1 MKTVLL
7 VVDMQ
12 NDFCLPSGS
21 LYVPGAEK
29 DVERLSRLIKE
40 KMTVIDKIILTA
52 DEHHVMDIAHP
63 SYWKNKRG
71 EHPAPFTTISWW
83 EVLSGEWIP
92 FGDKDEVIDYL
103 RRLIENEEYKHMIW
117 PEHCLYGS
125 EGAAITP
132 VLMEAVTCWAR
143 EGKYYEVV
151 EKGLNP
157 STEFFGAF
165 RANIP
170 LEGDADTK
178 FNMKL
183 KDELESYDVIWLA
196 GEAKSHC
203 VANTLRQLFDYPEVV
218 RRLVILEDC
227 MSNISGCE
235 DLAIPIYEKA
245 ARMGARFAAGKMRR
259 SSALTALRGCV
270 FASIRVAPPNDLG
283 PFSEG

>member
-170 LEGDADTK
+170 LEGEDR
-178 FNMKL
+178 
-183 KDELESYDVIWLA
+183 
-196 GEAKSHC
+196 KS
-203 VANTLRQLFDYPEVV
+203 VV
-218 RRLVILEDC
+218 
-227 MSNISGCE
+227 
-235 DLAIPIYEKA
+235 
-245 ARMGARFAAGKMRR
+245 
-259 SSALTALRGCV
+259 
-270 FASIRVAPPNDLG
+270 
-283 PFSEG
+283 

>member
-7 VVDMQ
+7 IVDMQ

-29 DVERLSRLIKE
+29 DVERLSRLIK
-40 KMTVIDKIILTA
+40 KKTTVIDKIILTA

-63 SYWKNKRG
+63 SYWRNKQG
-71 EHPAPFTTISWW
+71 VHPAPFTTISWW

-92 FGDKDEVIDYL
+92 FGDKDKVVDYL
-103 RRLIENEEYKHMIW
+103 RRLIKQGEYKHTIW

-132 VLMEAVTCWAR
+132 VLMEALTCWAR

-157 STEFFGAF
+157 LTEFFGAF

-170 LEGDADTK
+170 LAGAVDTE
-178 FNMKL
+178 FNVKL
-183 KDELESYDVIWLA
+183 KEELEMYDVIWLA

-203 VANTLRQLFDYPEVV
+203 VANTLKQMFDYPEII

-245 ARMGARFAAGKMRR
+245 ACMGARF
-259 SSALTALRGCV
+259 V
-270 FASIRVAPPNDLG
+270 I
-283 PFSEG
+283 SESLLYL

>member
-7 VVDMQ
+7 IVDMQ

-29 DVERLSRLIKE
+29 DVERLSRLIK
-40 KMTVIDKIILTA
+40 KKTTVIDKIILTA

-63 SYWKNKRG
+63 SYWRNKQG
-71 EHPAPFTTISWW
+71 MHPAPFTTISWW

-92 FGDKDEVIDYL
+92 FGDKDKVVDYL
-103 RRLIENEEYKHMIW
+103 RRLIEQGEYKHTIW

-132 VLMEAVTCWAR
+132 VLMEALTCWAR

-170 LEGDADTK
+170 LAGAVDTE
-178 FNMKL
+178 FNVKL
-183 KDELESYDVIWLA
+183 KDELEMYDVIWLA

-203 VANTLRQLFDYPEVV
+203 VANTLKQMFDYPEII

-235 DLAIPIYEKA
+235 DLASSIYEKA
-245 ARMGARFAAGKMRR
+245 ACMGARFV
-259 SSALTALRGCV
+259 T
-270 FASIRVAPPNDLG
+270 
-283 PFSEG
+283 SESLLYS

>member
-7 VVDMQ
+7 IVDMQ

-29 DVERLSRLIKE
+29 DVERLSRLIK
-40 KMTVIDKIILTA
+40 KKTTVIDKIILTA

-63 SYWKNKRG
+63 SYWRNKQG
-71 EHPAPFTTISWW
+71 VHPAPFTTISWW

-92 FGDKDEVIDYL
+92 FGDKDKVVDYL
-103 RRLIENEEYKHMIW
+103 RRLIEQGEYKHTIW

-132 VLMEAVTCWAR
+132 VLMEALTCWAR

-157 STEFFGAF
+157 LTEFFGAF

-170 LEGDADTK
+170 LAGAVDTE
-178 FNMKL
+178 FNVKL
-183 KDELESYDVIWLA
+183 KEELEMYDVIWLA

-203 VANTLRQLFDYPEVV
+203 VANTLKQMFDYPEII

-235 DLAIPIYEKA
+235 DLAISIYEKA
-245 ARMGARFAAGKMRR
+245 ACMGARF
-259 SSALTALRGCV
+259 V
-270 FASIRVAPPNDLG
+270 I
-283 PFSEG
+283 SESLLYL

>member
-63 SYWKNKRG
+63 FYWKNKRG

-92 FGDKDEVIDYL
+92 FGDREEVIDYL

-132 VLMEAVTCWAR
+132 VLMEARDVLGQRRKVLRGGGEGLESFNRVFRCFS
-143 EGKYYEVV
+143 GKYSF
-151 EKGLNP
+151 GL
-157 STEFFGAF
+157 
-165 RANIP
+165 
-170 LEGDADTK
+170 
-178 FNMKL
+178 
-183 KDELESYDVIWLA
+183 
-196 GEAKSHC
+196 C
-203 VANTLRQLFDYPEVV
+203 
-218 RRLVILEDC
+218 C
-227 MSNISGCE
+227 
-235 DLAIPIYEKA
+235 
-245 ARMGARFAAGKMRR
+245 
-259 SSALTALRGCV
+259 
-270 FASIRVAPPNDLG
+270 
-283 PFSEG
+283 

>member
-7 VVDMQ
+7 IVDMQ

-29 DVERLSRLIKE
+29 DVERLSRLIK
-40 KMTVIDKIILTA
+40 KKTTVIDKIILTA

-63 SYWKNKRG
+63 SYWRNKQG
-71 EHPAPFTTISWW
+71 MHPAPFTTISWW

-92 FGDKDEVIDYL
+92 FGDKDKVVDYL
-103 RRLIENEEYKHMIW
+103 RRLIEQGEYKHTIW

-132 VLMEAVTCWAR
+132 VLMEALTCWAR

-170 LEGDADTK
+170 LAGAVDTE
-178 FNMKL
+178 FNVKL
-183 KDELESYDVIWLA
+183 KDELEISPF
-196 GEAKSHC
+196 
-203 VANTLRQLFDYPEVV
+203 T
-218 RRLVILEDC
+218 RRLLVWV
-227 MSNISGCE
+227 
-235 DLAIPIYEKA
+235 LA
-245 ARMGARFAAGKMRR
+245 
-259 SSALTALRGCV
+259 L
-270 FASIRVAPPNDLG
+270 
-283 PFSEG
+283 

>member
-1 MKTVLL
+1 
-7 VVDMQ
+7 
-12 NDFCLPSGS
+12 
-21 LYVPGAEK
+21 
-29 DVERLSRLIKE
+29 
-40 KMTVIDKIILTA
+40 
-52 DEHHVMDIAHP
+52 
-63 SYWKNKRG
+63 
-71 EHPAPFTTISWW
+71 
-83 EVLSGEWIP
+83 
-92 FGDKDEVIDYL
+92 
-103 RRLIENEEYKHMIW
+103 MIW

-203 VANTLRQLFDYPEVV
+203 VANTLRQLFDYPEIV

-235 DLAIPIYEKA
+235 DLAIPINEK
-245 ARMGARFAAGKMRR
+245 GLVLRR
-259 SSALTALRGCV
+259 QNLCCLHKR
-270 FASIRVAPPNDLG
+270 
-283 PFSEG
+283 E

>member
-7 VVDMQ
+7 IVDMQ

-21 LYVPGAEK
+21 LYEPGAEK
-29 DVERLSRLIKE
+29 DVERLSRLIK
-40 KMTVIDKIILTA
+40 KKTTVIDKIILTA

-63 SYWKNKRG
+63 SYWRNKQG
-71 EHPAPFTTISWW
+71 MHPAPFTTISWW

-92 FGDKDEVIDYL
+92 FGDKDKVVDYL
-103 RRLIENEEYKHMIW
+103 RRLIEQGEYKHTIW

-132 VLMEAVTCWAR
+132 VLMEALTCWAR

-170 LEGDADTK
+170 LAGAVDTE
-178 FNMKL
+178 FNVKL
-183 KDELESYDVIWLA
+183 KDELEMYDVIWLA

-203 VANTLRQLFDYPEVV
+203 VANTLKQMFDYPEII

-235 DLAIPIYEKA
+235 DLAISIYEKA
-245 ARMGARFAAGKMRR
+245 ACMGARFV
-259 SSALTALRGCV
+259 T
-270 FASIRVAPPNDLG
+270 
-283 PFSEG
+283 SESLLYS

>member
-63 SYWKNKRG
+63 FYWKNKRG

-92 FGDKDEVIDYL
+92 FGDREEVIDYL
-103 RRLIENEEYKHMIW
+103 RRLIENEEYRHMIW

-170 LEGDADTK
+170 LDYAADTK

-218 RRLVILEDC
+218 QRLVILEDC
-227 MSNISGCE
+227 MGNISGCE

-245 ARMGARFAAGKMRR
+245 ARMGARFET
-259 SSALTALRGCV
+259 SESLL
-270 FASIRVAPPNDLG
+270 
-283 PFSEG
+283 FS

>member
-7 VVDMQ
+7 IVDMQ

-29 DVERLSRLIKE
+29 DVERLSRLIKK

-63 SYWKNKRG
+63 SYWKNKQG
-71 EHPAPFTTISWW
+71 MHPAPFTAISWW
-83 EVLSGEWIP
+83 EVLLDEWIP
-92 FGDKDEVIDYL
+92 FGDKDKAVDYL
-103 RRLIENEEYKHMIW
+103 RRLIEQEEYKHVIW

-132 VLMEAVTCWAR
+132 VLMEAVACWAR

-170 LEGDADTK
+170 LAGATDTE
-178 FNMKL
+178 FNVKL
-183 KDELESYDVIWLA
+183 KEELEMYDVIWLA

-203 VANTLRQLFDYPEVV
+203 VANTLRQMFDYPEII

-245 ARMGARFAAGKMRR
+245 ACMGARF
-259 SSALTALRGCV
+259 V
-270 FASIRVAPPNDLG
+270 I
-283 PFSEG
+283 SESLLYS

>member
-7 VVDMQ
+7 IVDMQ

-29 DVERLSRLIKE
+29 DVERLSRLIK
-40 KMTVIDKIILTA
+40 KKTTVIDKIILTA

-63 SYWKNKRG
+63 SYWRNKQG
-71 EHPAPFTTISWW
+71 VHPAPFTTISWW

-92 FGDKDEVIDYL
+92 FGDKDKVVDYL
-103 RRLIENEEYKHMIW
+103 RRLIEQGEYKHTIW

-132 VLMEAVTCWAR
+132 VLMEALTCWAR

-157 STEFFGAF
+157 LTEFFGAF

-170 LEGDADTK
+170 LAGAVDTE
-178 FNMKL
+178 FNVKL
-183 KDELESYDVIWLA
+183 KEELEMYDVIWLA

-203 VANTLRQLFDYPEVV
+203 VANTLKQMFDYPEII

-235 DLAIPIYEKA
+235 DLAISIYEKA
-245 ARMGARFAAGKMRR
+245 ACMCARFV
-259 SSALTALRGCV
+259 T
-270 FASIRVAPPNDLG
+270 
-283 PFSEG
+283 SESLLYL

>member
-92 FGDKDEVIDYL
+92 FGDREEVIDYL

-132 VLMEAVTCWAR
+132 VLME
-143 EGKYYEVV
+143 
-151 EKGLNP
+151 L
-157 STEFFGAF
+157 SL
-165 RANIP
+165 IH
-170 LEGDADTK
+170 
-178 FNMKL
+178 
-183 KDELESYDVIWLA
+183 I
-196 GEAKSHC
+196 
-203 VANTLRQLFDYPEVV
+203 
-218 RRLVILEDC
+218 
-227 MSNISGCE
+227 
-235 DLAIPIYEKA
+235 
-245 ARMGARFAAGKMRR
+245 
-259 SSALTALRGCV
+259 
-270 FASIRVAPPNDLG
+270 
-283 PFSEG
+283 